1 MKIIFK
7 IFICF
12 LFMSGLS
19 FSSEIRIFEFTEK
32 ELSELQVR
40 KVRGADNETIY
51 TVGSNEKGNF
61 YKAVADN
68 AASGLG
74 KEVKIDLNKTP
85 FINITWKIEK
95 DLPGIKENTKKGHDF
110 AARVFA
116 VKKTGA
122 TPLSNRAIN
131 YVFSSNE
138 IKQSSWT
145 SPYTK
150 QSVDYVLSSLKDDKQ
165 NKWISVKTNVKEDFQ
180 TIHKLNV
187 NKIDGIAIM
196 TDTDNSKQEA
206 IGYYKDIYFSSK

>member
-1 MKIIFK
+1 MQRKGLKLPDLEKLKENMLLKIIFWQK
-7 IFICF
+7 NQ
-12 LFMSGLS
+12 
-19 FSSEIRIFEFTEK
+19 K
-32 ELSELQVR
+32 
-40 KVRGADNETIY
+40 
-51 TVGSNEKGNF
+51 
-61 YKAVADN
+61 
-68 AASGLG
+68 
-74 KEVKIDLNKTP
+74 
-85 FINITWKIEK
+85 
-95 DLPGIKENTKKGHDF
+95 KENSKKGHDF
-110 AARVFA
+110 ALRVF
-116 VKKTGA
+116 VIKSTGKLPWKKKV
-122 TPLSNRAIN
+122 IN